1 MPKVKI
7 PMPLIRLT
15 NQQAEVDVEAAN
27 IKELLEALENK
38 FPGIKRRL
46 CDDNGKI
53 RKFLDIYVEGEDI
66 RFLDGE
72 YTKLNK
78 ESNVDIVSSIVGG

>member
-7 PMPLIRLT
+7 PAPLRRLT
-15 NQQAEVDVEAAN
+15 SQQAEVDVEAAT
-27 IKELLEALENK
+27 IKELIGALEKK
-38 FPGIKRRL
+38 FPGIKKRL

-53 RKFLDIYVEGEDI
+53 RKFLDIYVEDEDI

-72 YTKLNK
+72 DTKLNK
-78 ESNVDIVSSIVGG
+78 ESNVDIISAIVGG